1 MLHEGILNLMDS
13 EGLPWLENKMGSS
26 STIWRIEHQVK
37 KNQVALLQGKK
48 KTRSLQ
54 FQALNKRKNKKTII
68 VFLSK
73 L

>member
-1 MLHEGILNLMDS
+1 MEDRAPG
-13 EGLPWLENKMGSS
+13 KKKSS
-26 STIWRIEHQVK
+26 CVI
-37 KNQVALLQGKK
+37 AGKK